1 MCNKQILNLA
11 VGTSTSELQADKSD
25 VSLNRNAEIFL
36 EVRCS
41 VSLVLAFQWLSL
53 RQPVAYTW

>member
-36 EVRCS
+36 EEKFDVPS
-41 VSLVLAFQWLSL
+41 
-53 RQPVAYTW
+53 P